1 MSHALTLS
9 NDRRLAIIA
18 GAGATLS
25 IAALVAR
32 LADKIPAG
40 AATIIVLIG
49 ATIGLRVAFSYAAK
63 SASAPSRARVLT
75 LVSTVGLAISA
86 ATMIGTLPHLT
97 KTGGIGTFL
106 TDLVAELW
114 ALGILTAVS
123 GQVRTLG
130 WRPFV
135 SALMTGFL
143 AVPALA
149 TLLGRPVVAAL
160 GPSNL
165 LAIGVWVP
173 ITEELCKAIPVVFV
187 IFIALRRSAI
197 RPSALD
203 LMLLGA
209 WTGAGFALYENA
221 TYGRGSFQLSTVPV
235 ASLIFPTETS
245 GGLFGPSM
253 VHSGHL
259 VFSALIGLGVGLA
272 LLYRN
277 RFPRPGLVLLATCFA
292 VVFEHATNNI
302 VAAIPGHNALL
313 GLMVTLTLGG
323 LLCTLLLIGGIGYV
337 LYLERRSIGAVAFR
351 PQEWLRIPE
360 AESLRRGRLF
370 AKAQQA
376 SAPLTSPM
384 PEMSV

>member
-1 MSHALTLS
+1 MTSS

-40 AATIIVLIG
+40 PATIIVLIG
-49 ATIGLRVAFSYAAK
+49 ATIGLRVAFSYAAQ

-75 LVSTVGLAISA
+75 LVSTVGLAISGL
-86 ATMIGTLPHLT
+86 TMIGVLPHLT
-97 KTGGIGTFL
+97 KTGGMGTFL

-114 ALGILTAVS
+114 ALGILTVAS
-123 GQVRTLG
+123 GQVRTLD
-130 WRPFV
+130 WRPLV
-135 SALMTGFL
+135 GALMTGFL

-149 TLLGRPVVAAL
+149 TLVGRPVLAAL

-165 LAIGVWVP
+165 FAIGFWVP
-173 ITEELCKAIPVVFV
+173 VTEELCKAIPVAFVVFV
-187 IFIALRRSAI
+187 ALRRSAV

-221 TYGRGSFQLSTVPV
+221 IYGRGSFHLSTVPV
-235 ASLIFPTETS
+235 ISLIFPNETS

-277 RFPRPGLVLLATCFA
+277 RFPRPGLILLATCVA

-313 GLMVTLTLGG
+313 GLLVTLTLGG
-323 LLCTLLLIGGIGYV
+323 LLCTLLLIGGIGYA

-351 PQEWLRIPE
+351 PQEWLRIPA
-360 AESLRRGRLF
+360 AESQRRARLL
-370 AKAQQA
+370 AKVQQA
-376 SAPLTSPM
+376 TPLLTSPI
-384 PEMSV
+384 PEIPV